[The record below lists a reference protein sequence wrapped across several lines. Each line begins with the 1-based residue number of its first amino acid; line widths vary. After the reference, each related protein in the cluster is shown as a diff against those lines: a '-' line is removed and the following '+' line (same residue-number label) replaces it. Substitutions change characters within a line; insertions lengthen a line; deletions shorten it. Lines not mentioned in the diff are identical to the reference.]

1 MKSNSLEKNRN
12 DALYSLVVVKPLHYA
27 GCRNIMP
34 VLIRPDPGGYRVVR
48 KYDLPKVTRYSQY
61 LAAALMVFSSVALG
75 EPPAATPVF
84 VTKAEIQSIED
95 RIEALGTLRANESV
109 ELTASVTEIVT
120 AISFDDGDRV
130 KAGDVL
136 VEMTSDEEHAQLEEA
151 RVTVDEAKRQ
161 YRRIKSLRAQ
171 QSASESQLDEQRRVW
186 EASRARLTAIESRL
200 ADRLVRAPFT
210 GVVGLRNVS
219 IGALVT
225 PGDLITT
232 LDDDSVMKLDFP
244 VPAVYLGVVRSGMP
258 VKAVTRAWQGRIF
271 EGSVKSIDSRVDP
284 VTRTVIIRALL
295 SNSDHALRPGMLMQ
309 VELFSAQRQAI
320 VLPEE
325 CLIAKG
331 KEHFVFVVSAEDN
344 TVQRRQVR
352 IGVRRPGQV
361 EVVEGL
367 TVGELVITDGTLKVR
382 PGSQVSIRAVDDG
395 TTPLRQLLQ
404 QP

>member
-1 MKSNSLEKNRN
+1 MRN
-12 DALYSLVVVKPLHYA
+12 H
-27 GCRNIMP
+27 
-34 VLIRPDPGGYRVVR
+34 
-48 KYDLPKVTRYSQY
+48 DLPTMKRYNQTI
-61 LAAALMVFSSVALG
+61 AAALMFLPFVAVAA
-75 EPPAATPVF
+75 PPAATPVF
-84 VTKAEIQSIED
+84 VTTAEIQTIED

-109 ELTASVTEIVT
+109 ELTASVTETVT

-130 KAGDVL
+130 EAGQIL
-136 VEMTSDEEHAQLEEA
+136 AEMTSGEEHAQLEEA

-161 YRRIKSLRAQ
+161 YQRIKSLRAQ

-200 ADRLVRAPFT
+200 ADRLILAPFS

-219 IGALVT
+219 VGALVT

-244 VPAVYLGVVRSGMP
+244 LPAVYLGVIRPDMP
-258 VKAVTRAWQGRIF
+258 VKALTRTWQGRVF

-284 VTRTVIIRALL
+284 VTRTVIVRALL
-295 SNSDHALRPGMLMQ
+295 SNPDHALRPGMLMK
-309 VELFSAQRQAI
+309 VELFSAQRQSI

-325 CLIAKG
+325 CLVAKG

-352 IGVRRPGQV
+352 IGTRRPGQV
-361 EVVEGL
+361 EIIEGL
-367 TVGELVITDGTLKVR
+367 SVGELVITDGTLKVR

-395 TTPLRQLLQ
+395 TAPLHQLLQ

>member
-1 MKSNSLEKNRN
+1 MRN
-12 DALYSLVVVKPLHYA
+12 H
-27 GCRNIMP
+27 
-34 VLIRPDPGGYRVVR
+34 
-48 KYDLPKVTRYSQY
+48 DLPTMKRYSQTI
-61 LAAALMVFSSVALG
+61 AAALMFLPFVAVAA
-75 EPPAATPVF
+75 PPAATPVF
-84 VTKAEIQSIED
+84 VTTAEIQTIED

-109 ELTASVTEIVT
+109 ELTASVTETVT

-130 KAGDVL
+130 EAGQIL
-136 VEMTSDEEHAQLEEA
+136 AEMTSGEEHAQLEEA

-161 YRRIKSLRAQ
+161 YQRIKSLRAQ

-200 ADRLVRAPFT
+200 ADRLILAPFS

-219 IGALVT
+219 VGALVT

-244 VPAVYLGVVRSGMP
+244 LPAVYLGVIRPDMP
-258 VKAVTRAWQGRIF
+258 VKALTRTWQGRVF

-284 VTRTVIIRALL
+284 VTRTVIVRALL
-295 SNSDHALRPGMLMQ
+295 SNPDHALRPGMLMK
-309 VELFSAQRQAI
+309 VELFSAQRQSI

-325 CLIAKG
+325 CLVAKG

-352 IGVRRPGQV
+352 IGTRRPGQV
-361 EVVEGL
+361 EIIEGL
-367 TVGELVITDGTLKVR
+367 SVGELVITDGTLKVR

-395 TTPLRQLLQ
+395 TAPLHQLLQ

>member
-1 MKSNSLEKNRN
+1 MHNN
-12 DALYSLVVVKPLHYA
+12 
-27 GCRNIMP
+27 
-34 VLIRPDPGGYRVVR
+34 
-48 KYDLPKVTRYSQY
+48 DLPTMTRYGQTI
-61 LAAALMVFSSVALG
+61 AAALMFLSFVAVAA
-75 EPPAATPVF
+75 PPATTPVF

-95 RIEALGTLRANESV
+95 RFEALGTLRANESV
-109 ELTASVTEIVT
+109 ELMASVTEIVT

-130 KAGDVL
+130 EAGQIL
-136 VEMTSDEEHAQLEEA
+136 AEMTSDEEHAQLEEA

-200 ADRLVRAPFT
+200 ADRLIRAPFT

-219 IGALVT
+219 VGALVT

-244 VPAVYLGVVRSGMP
+244 VPAVYLGVIRPDMS
-258 VKAVTRAWQGRIF
+258 VKALTRTWQGRIF

-284 VTRTVIIRALL
+284 VTRTVIVRALL
-295 SNSDHALRPGMLMQ
+295 SNPDHALRPGMLMK
-309 VELFSAQRQAI
+309 VELFSAQRQSI

-352 IGVRRPGQV
+352 IGTRRPGQV
-361 EVVEGL
+361 EIIEGL
-367 TVGELVITDGTLKVR
+367 NVGELVITDGTLKVR
-382 PGSQVSIRAVDDG
+382 PGGQVSIRAVDDG
-395 TTPLRQLLQ
+395 TTPLNQLLQ

>member
-1 MKSNSLEKNRN
+1 M
-12 DALYSLVVVKPLHYA
+12 
-27 GCRNIMP
+27 
-34 VLIRPDPGGYRVVR
+34 R
-48 KYDLPKVTRYSQY
+48 KYDLPALTHYGRHLVAASMMLSSVV
-61 LAAALMVFSSVALG
+61 LAA
-75 EPPAATPVF
+75 PPAATPVF
-84 VTKAEIQSIED
+84 VTKAEVQSVDD

-130 KAGDVL
+130 KAGQVL

-200 ADRLVRAPFT
+200 ADRLIRAPFS

-219 IGALVT
+219 IGALVK
-225 PGDLITT
+225 PGDIITT
-232 LDDDSVMKLDFP
+232 LDDDTVMKLDFP
-244 VPAVYLGVVRSGMP
+244 VPAVYLGVIRPDMP
-258 VKAVTRAWQGRIF
+258 VKAVTRTWQGRIF

-284 VTRTVIIRALL
+284 VTRTVIVRALL
-295 SNSDHALRPGMLMQ
+295 SNPDHALRPGMLMK

-331 KEHFVFVVSAEDN
+331 KEHFVFVVSAEDS

-352 IGVRRPGQV
+352 IGTRRPGQV
-361 EVVEGL
+361 EILEGL
-367 TVGELVITDGTLKVR
+367 TAGELVITDGTLKVR
-382 PGSQVSIRAVDDG
+382 PGSQVSVRAVDDG
-395 TTPLRQLLQ
+395 STPLHQLLQ
-404 QP
+404 QPESAAQP